1 MGRDVV
7 GTPENI
13 RRGRREGG
21 GRELA
26 QAAGTASHSPWSQI
40 LFPVWLQPL
49 AGPEVELPSE
59 SRRQDDRV

>member
-1 MGRDVV
+1 MGRDFV

-26 QAAGTASHSPWSQI
+26 LEQRS
-40 LFPVWLQPL
+40 LQPSVTDPVSGL
-49 AGPEVELPSE
+49 ASALGRPCRGASLGEKKTG
-59 SRRQDDRV
+59 R